1 MKKAVI
7 SIVSA
12 AMLFGVIGGTPA
24 AASAFTDIDSS
35 PMKPHI
41 ERLAQENIISGYMD
55 GTFRP
60 KEKVTRAQYAKMLAL
75 AMGLTPDA
83 NAARQ
88 FTDLADWSRP
98 YVGALVKVGI
108 SNGKSKTSFGGNDYI
123 TRQEMAVMFVR
134 AMGLEEFVHML
145 DYNNS
150 FADSSKISSWAKPH
164 VFFLKD
170 IGFADGNGKYYF
182 PQDATTRE
190 AFAKLTYRFTIE
202 EHKYFELA
210 LNRIALEVYENIEK
224 VTYLGDNLIKVT
236 YTDGTVEDDQ
246 VEVFLD
252 ELWWNYYY
260 YSLEEMDGHD
270 WAAMNSTEKRE
281 LIMFILDYWDTDY
294 DGYVLI
300 RTKEDAYRVLL
311 ERVNLVFL
319 HEHQRNANFMH
330 EFIWAAVDTRTIDT
344 VNEE

>member
-1 MKKAVI
+1 MKKVII

-12 AMLFGVIGGTPA
+12 AMLFGVFGGASA

-41 ERLAQENIISGYMD
+41 ERLAKENIISGYMD

-75 AMGLTPDA
+75 AMGLSPDA

-88 FTDLADWSRP
+88 FTDLSDWSRP
-98 YVGALVKVGI
+98 YVGALVKAGI
-108 SNGKSKTSFGGNDYI
+108 SHGKSKTSFGGNDFI

-145 DYNNS
+145 DYKNS
-150 FADSSKISSWAKPH
+150 FADSSKISSWAKHH

-170 IGFADGNGKYYF
+170 IGFADGNGTYYF

-202 EHKYFELA
+202 EQKYFELA

-252 ELWWNYYY
+252 ELWWNYHY

-294 DGYVLI
+294 DIYVLT
-300 RTKEDAYRVLL
+300 RTKEDAYRFLL

-319 HEHQRNANFMH
+319 HEHQRYQNFMH

-344 VNEE
+344 VDEE